1 MVVKLDRRVVES
13 ESKPLEDILV
23 ERSDMIYTQPHN
35 LGDSLTQQSLLL
47 HLIRREYLHLR
58 IDVLRPLKVNTKVI
72 LVFKLLIN
80 LLAE

>member
-58 IDVLRPLKVNTKVI
+58 IDVLRPLEVNTKVI